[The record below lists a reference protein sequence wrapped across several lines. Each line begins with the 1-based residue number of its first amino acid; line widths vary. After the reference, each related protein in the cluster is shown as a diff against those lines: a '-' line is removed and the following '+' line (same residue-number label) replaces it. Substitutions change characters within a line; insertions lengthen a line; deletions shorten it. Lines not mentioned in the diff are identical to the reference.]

1 MLSLEGN
8 TMRRLLTI
16 WIVFASI
23 VTIYQSIQYIRWEM
37 REAVVPDPNAISAR
51 MNYCL
56 SGRNTETAFQH
67 TFSTELTG
75 DSDLL
80 RITEPAIGPIP
91 ELSIDYVGNVHVTGL
106 LTELQSKPEVREAF
120 TLLCQ
125 AASDW
130 KTGFRDPDFDQ
141 WVEDSIDSG
150 QGPMFHSDRITAFWN
165 AKADVVRVLILPN

>member
-1 MLSLEGN
+1 MK
-8 TMRRLLTI
+8 RLLTI

-37 REAVVPDPNAISAR
+37 REAVVPDANALSAR
-51 MNYCL
+51 INYCL
-56 SGRNTETAFQH
+56 EARNTETAFQH

-91 ELSIDYVGNVHVTGL
+91 ELSIDYVGNVHVTGVL
-106 LTELQSKPEVREAF
+106 ADLQSKPEYREAF
-120 TLLCQ
+120 TIMCQ
-125 AASDW
+125 SAADW

-141 WVEDSIDSG
+141 WILTSAEDGFGTTYSSKR
-150 QGPMFHSDRITAFWN
+150 FN
-165 AKADVVRVLILPN
+165 AIWVDHNTTVKVLIIGN